1 MDFVS
6 LAEYI
11 MKILV
16 QEGQEQVKLIDGDI
30 SQAIFMEIAIE

>member
-16 QEGQEQVKLIDGDI
+16 QEDQEQVKLIDGDI
-30 SQAIFMEIAIE
+30 SQAIFMEIDIE